1 MLKRHLFHHQS
12 SITHQYLRI
21 NSFNK
26 VTKANSKAWLKVNLN
41 NKRKN
46 LHKKKK
52 ARKILK
58 IIFQTNN
65 QNQAQCLTVQDRE
78 TSATEDNK
86 TERNEARARAQ
97 ATLSNTIVNTLKWNY
112 LCHKNWPEIIA
123 NFNTFKGSESPKL
136 QPLNIKKS
144 HNFPMKRLSTWK
156 DTWKIIPKLWSYFRS
171 V

>member
-1 MLKRHLFHHQS
+1 
-12 SITHQYLRI
+12 
-21 NSFNK
+21 
-26 VTKANSKAWLKVNLN
+26 VNLN

-97 ATLSNTIVNTLKWNY
+97 ATLSNTIVNTLK
-112 LCHKNWPEIIA
+112 
-123 NFNTFKGSESPKL
+123 
-136 QPLNIKKS
+136 
-144 HNFPMKRLSTWK
+144 
-156 DTWKIIPKLWSYFRS
+156 
-171 V
+171 

>member
-1 MLKRHLFHHQS
+1 M
-12 SITHQYLRI
+12 
-21 NSFNK
+21 
-26 VTKANSKAWLKVNLN
+26 NLN

-65 QNQAQCLTVQDRE
+65 QNQAQCKKTNNLGLTVQDRE

-97 ATLSNTIVNTLKWNY
+97 ATLSNTIVNTLK
-112 LCHKNWPEIIA
+112 
-123 NFNTFKGSESPKL
+123 
-136 QPLNIKKS
+136 
-144 HNFPMKRLSTWK
+144 
-156 DTWKIIPKLWSYFRS
+156 
-171 V
+171 